1 MAENRKL
8 CQTPH
13 LLMRKFWTG
22 FFYSLPVQLFFL
34 HFRRYQLLLLFWV
47 ILFATVA
54 GFFLQPYGSE
64 TLYLAPEYWG
74 NVTALS
80 TGFVGFGIGIFVMSW
95 NITTFILHT
104 KHIRFLATTSQ
115 PFLKYC
121 INNAII
127 PILFLVFYFINAIRY
142 DWYEELISADTII
155 LLNAS
160 FLLGFIIAVF
170 IAFGYFYGADKTI
183 YRRMKTII
191 SKAHENYTVAIN
203 KNPLPVYK
211 GEIRVD
217 WFLNARLRLRKPR
230 DVRHYSED
238 LLQIIF
244 KRHHLAAV
252 LAVLIAFLFLISVG
266 YLSDSTVFQIP
277 AAASITIFFAILI
290 GVAGAFSLFLKTWS
304 IPVLILIYVVINW
317 LSNSN
322 VIDFRNRAYGLNY
335 DKSIPPSPYT
345 QQSLEALASP
355 QNIQHDEES
364 FLLTLNKWKAKQK
377 EEKPVMFLIDV
388 SGGGNRSAA
397 FVMQV
402 LQRLDSVTNGG
413 LMPHTMLI
421 NGASGGMMGATYF
434 RALYWEKL
442 KGANIN
448 LQDAKYAN
456 NISRDLLNPLFSS
469 MITRDLMGPATRFN
483 VNGYSYVKD
492 RAYAF
497 EQKLDYNTHG
507 ILNKKI
513 GDYTKPETEAQ
524 IPGLI
529 WNAVIS
535 RDGRQMIISPSPKR
549 WLMQTGFDTTRIP
562 AKEVDA
568 VDFVSFFKDKN
579 PLNVS
584 VLSALRM
591 NATFPYVL
599 PNVWLPSSP
608 VVDVFDA
615 GLRDNFGQETTF
627 RFINT
632 FKTWL
637 QQNVSKVIIIQ
648 IRDRQAGDWDRPLET
663 DNVLGFL
670 TKPFL
675 LLQYNLF
682 RLQTYYQLSQLDYLS
697 DCYGPNLYRLSFQY
711 IPSKKEQIATIS
723 FHLTASEKKDIITSI
738 NSSINREAFNKLLL
752 LYNDSSQTK

>member
-1 MAENRKL
+1 MK
-8 CQTPH
+8 
-13 LLMRKFWTG
+13 KFIAG

-54 GFFLQPYGSE
+54 GHFLQVYGSE
-64 TLYLAPEYWG
+64 TLFLAPEYWG
-74 NVTALS
+74 KVTPVS
-80 TGFVGFGIGIFVMSW
+80 TGFVGFAIGIFVMSW

-121 INNAII
+121 INNAILPLI
-127 PILFLVFYFINAIRY
+127 FLVFYFVNAIEY
-142 DWYEELISADTII
+142 DLYEELIAVSNII
-155 LLNAS
+155 LLTSS
-160 FLLGFIIAVF
+160 FLFGFIIAVF

-183 YRRMKTII
+183 YRRMKAII
-191 SKAHENYTVAIN
+191 SKANENYSTAIV

-217 WFLNARLRLRKPR
+217 FFLSANLGLRKPR
-230 DVRHYSED
+230 DVRHYSDD
-238 LLQIIF
+238 LLQTIF

-252 LAVLIAFLFLISVG
+252 LAVLIAFLFLILVG
-266 YLSDSTVFQIP
+266 YLSDSTLFQIP
-277 AAASITIFFAILI
+277 AAASATIFFAILI
-290 GVAGAFSLFLKTWS
+290 GIAGAFSLFLKTWS
-304 IPVLILIYVVINW
+304 IPVLVLIYIIINW
-317 LSNSN
+317 LTNIN

-335 DKSIPPSPYT
+335 DKKIPPSPYT

-355 QNIQHDEES
+355 ENIQADKDS
-364 FLLTLNKWKAKQK
+364 FLLTLNKWKARQK
-377 EEKPVMFLIDV
+377 EEKPVMFLLDV

-397 FVMQV
+397 FVMNV
-402 LQRLDSVTNGG
+402 LQHLDSVTNGG

-434 RALYWEKL
+434 RALYWQKIQ
-442 KGANIN
+442 GGHIN
-448 LQDAKYAN
+448 LQDDRYAN

-469 MITRDLMGPATRFN
+469 MITRDVMGPATRFTA
-483 VNGYSYVKD
+483 NGYSYVKD

-497 EQKLDYNTHG
+497 EQKLDFNTQG
-507 ILNKKI
+507 ILNKKL
-513 GDYTKPETEAQ
+513 GDYSKPEADAQ
-524 IPGLI
+524 IPSLI
-529 WNAVIS
+529 WNAVVS
-535 RDGRQMIISPSPKR
+535 RDGRQMIISPNPKR
-549 WLMQTGFDTTRIP
+549 WLMQTGFDTVRIP

-568 VDFVSFFKDKN
+568 VDFVSFFQDKN

-599 PNVWLPSSP
+599 PNVWLPSTP
-608 VVDVFDA
+608 VIDVLDA

-637 QQNVSKVIIIQ
+637 QQNTSKIIIIQ

-675 LLQYNLF
+675 VLQYNWF
-682 RLQTYYQLSQLDYLS
+682 RLQTYYQLDQLDYLTDS
-697 DCYGPNLYRLSFQY
+697 YGPDLYRLSFQY
-711 IPSKKEQIATIS
+711 IPSKKEQMASIS
-723 FHLTASEKKDIITSI
+723 FHLTATEKKDIATSL
-738 NSSINREAFNKLLL
+738 NSSINQDAFSKLVA
-752 LYNDSSQTK
+752 LYKNTQQHK

>member
-1 MAENRKL
+1 MKRIV
-8 CQTPH
+8 
-13 LLMRKFWTG
+13 TG

-34 HFRRYQLLLLFWV
+34 HVRRYQLLLLFWV

-54 GFFLQPYGSE
+54 GHFLQVYGSE
-64 TLYLAPEYWG
+64 TLYLAPEYLG
-74 NVTALS
+74 NVTPVS
-80 TGFVGFGIGIFVMSW
+80 TGFVGFAVGIFVMSW

-104 KHIRFLATTSQ
+104 RHIRFLATTSQ

-127 PILFLVFYFINAIRY
+127 PVLFLIFYFINAVRY
-142 DWYEELISADTII
+142 DLNEELIPVRDVIFLTT
-155 LLNAS
+155 S
-160 FLLGFIIAVF
+160 FLLGFVIAVF

-183 YRRMKTII
+183 YRRMKGLIH
-191 SKAHENYTVAIN
+191 KAHENYTVAII

-217 WFLNARLRLRKPR
+217 VFFSANLGLRKPR
-230 DVRHYSED
+230 DVRHYSEE
-238 LLQIIF
+238 LLQTIF

-252 LAVLIAFLFLISVG
+252 LAVLIAFVFLISVG

-277 AAASITIFFAILI
+277 AAASATIFFAILI
-290 GVAGAFSLFLKTWS
+290 GVGGAFSLFLKTWS
-304 IPVLILIYVVINW
+304 IPVLVLIYVIINW
-317 LSNSN
+317 LTNIS

-335 DKSIPPSPYT
+335 DEAIPPSPYT

-355 QNIQHDEES
+355 QNVQADKDS
-364 FLLTLNKWKAKQK
+364 FLLTLQRWKARQK
-377 EEKPVMFLIDV
+377 EEKPVMFLLDV

-397 FVMQV
+397 FVMNV
-402 LQRLDSVTNGG
+402 LQRLDSVTRGG

-421 NGASGGMMGATYF
+421 DGASGGMMGATYF
-434 RALYWEKL
+434 RALYWEKMRG
-442 KGANIN
+442 KKIN
-448 LQDAKYAN
+448 LQDEQYAN

-469 MITRDLMGPATRFN
+469 LISRDLMGPTTRFTS
-483 VNGYSYVKD
+483 NGYSYVKD
-492 RAYAF
+492 RAHAF
-497 EQKLDYNTHG
+497 EQKLDYNTLG

-513 GDYTKPETEAQ
+513 GDYKQAEAEAQ
-524 IPGLI
+524 IPSLI

-549 WLMQTGFDTTRIP
+549 WLMQSGFDTTRIP
-562 AKEVDA
+562 TKEPDA

-599 PNVWLPSSP
+599 PNVWLPSDP
-608 VVDVFDA
+608 VIDVLDA

-663 DNVLGFL
+663 DHVLGFL

-675 LLQYNLF
+675 VLQYNWF
-682 RLQTYYQLSQLDYLS
+682 RLQTYYQLNQLDYLS
-697 DCYGPNLYRLSFQY
+697 ESYGPNLYRLSFQY
-711 IPSKKEQIATIS
+711 IPSKKEQMASIS
-723 FHLTASEKKDIITSI
+723 FHLTASEKKDIAISL
-738 NSSINREAFNKLLL
+738 NSSTNQDVFNKLLA
-752 LYNDSSQTK
+752 LYSGSK